1 MIYHLDFETFS
12 KADLKTFGAYR
23 HAADD
28 STEILLCAIARQG
41 EAPLLWS
48 ITGQPDKP
56 KALALLKEMSE
67 DPEAVIYAHNAQFE
81 AAIAWYHWTKTF
93 DLPCPRLDQWRCT
106 AAMSRRA
113 AIPSS
118 LEQAAKFLGLDVQKD
133 TRGKALIKLFSVP
146 QKPTKKQ
153 PLSRILPKDEPE
165 QFREFGEYCK
175 TDVATEMALHEKLT
189 AFELKGPVLEAFQ
202 FDMRM
207 NERGVPVNREAL
219 KIADKLVNEFDGK
232 VRKEFQEMTGLLPT
246 QTAKVLEWMKER
258 GYPGKNM
265 QAATVDGVIEDGPEG
280 YGMTPEAFEALK
292 LKRLSGFAA
301 LKKIPTMLGAAC
313 PEDGRVRGS
322 LLWSGAERTHRWA
335 GRIIQPQNFR
345 RPTIADTER
354 LYKVLKSG
362 NLDVEALELI
372 YESPLEAIASCIRHF
387 IEPEAETSYE
397 WRGDKVG
404 VAENEEPGQFLD
416 ADYSAIEARIVLWL
430 AGQEEGLQL
439 FREKKDPYIAMASK
453 IFDIAPDEVT
463 KDQRFVGKQAVLGCG
478 YGMGPDK
485 FRGTALQ
492 FGRELSQKLSERAVK
507 TFREV
512 NHKIPALWRSMEAA
526 AKESFHNPGKV
537 IEANDKVKF
546 CANRRAG
553 FPALIMQLPSGHNL
567 IYPHPKLVPVWFVF
581 HGGKLHKFATP
592 KAAAIFQRKLAAKIE
607 EKNKELPPKEQKQ
620 IPEVRED
627 REITFIG
634 KRLSKWQRIGTYGGS
649 LVENAVQAIAGDL
662 MTYGALEADRQGF
675 KIFMLVHDQALA
687 EWEPGQD
694 PDDFCR
700 ALCTLPDWAEGLPL
714 EAEGGLVPFY
724 KKD

>member
-1 MIYHLDFETFS
+1 MNYHLDFETFS
-12 KADLKTFGAYR
+12 KADLKSWGAYR
-23 HAADD
+23 YAADF
-28 STEILLCAIARQG
+28 STEILLCAIAREG
-41 EAPLLWS
+41 EAPVLWS
-48 ITGQPDKP
+48 ITGQPEKP
-56 KALALLKEMSE
+56 KALALLKEMSQ

-81 AAIAWYHWTKTF
+81 AAVCRYLWERTF
-93 DLPCPRLDQWRCT
+93 DLPCPRLEQWRCT
-106 AAMSRRA
+106 AAMARRA

-118 LEQAAKFLGLDVQKD
+118 LEQAAEFLGLDVQKD
-133 TRGKALIKLFSVP
+133 KRGKALINLFSVP

-153 PLSRILPKDEPE
+153 PLTRILPKDEPE

-175 TDVATEMALHEKLT
+175 QDVATEMALHEKLA
-189 AFELKGPVLEAFQ
+189 AFEMKDEVLAAFH

-207 NERGVPVNREAL
+207 NERGVPVNRPAL
-219 KIADKLVNEFDGK
+219 EIADKLVNEYDGK
-232 VRKEFQEMTGLLPT
+232 VRERFQTMTGLAPS
-246 QTAKVLEWMKER
+246 QTGKVLEWMKER

-265 QAATVDGVIEDGPEG
+265 QAATVDQVIEDGPEA
-280 YGMTPEAFEALK
+280 YGMDPEAFEALK

-301 LKKIPTMLGAAC
+301 LKKIPTMLNAAC
-313 PEDGRVRGS
+313 PEDDRVRGS

-345 RPTIADTER
+345 RPTIKNTEA
-354 LYKVLKSG
+354 LYRALKSG
-362 NLDVEALELI
+362 NMDVEALELI
-372 YESPLEAIASCIRHF
+372 HESPLEAIASCIRHF
-387 IEPEAETSYE
+387 IEPKPDSAWTDDGPIEFA
-397 WRGDKVG
+397 
-404 VAENEEPGQFLD
+404 QFLD
-416 ADYSAIEARIVLWL
+416 VDYSAIEARIVLWL
-430 AGQEEGLQL
+430 AGQEDGLEL
-439 FREKKDPYIAMASK
+439 FRQKKDPYVAMASK
-453 IFDIAPDEVT
+453 IFGVDPEEVT

-478 YGMGPDK
+478 YGMGPEK

-492 FGRELSQKLSERAVK
+492 FGRELSQSLSEKAVK

-512 NHKIPALWRSMEAA
+512 NYKVVALWRSMEAA
-526 AKESFHNPGKV
+526 AKEAFNTPGKV
-537 IEANDKVKF
+537 VPGNDKVKF
-546 CANRRAG
+546 MATRKPG
-553 FPALIMQLPSGHNL
+553 FPALVMQLPSGHNL

-662 MTYGALEADRQGF
+662 MTAGALEADRQGF

-694 PDDFCR
+694 PEDFCK
-700 ALCTLPDWAEGLPL
+700 ALCTLPAWAEGLPL